1 MFIVPL
7 FTIAALSMVLTCWKV
22 SSLARRVAPKGNHW
36 RYLFSFVILWF
47 EPVVNPVQSLCWS
60 FGVLVLLHGAYC
72 SLTMSGYCYGKRI
85 WKEASCW
92 CYPST
97 WNWCYLWGHWS
108 FRKCQRYSEGV
119 SDASF
124 AKTWT
129 FQPRTTY
136 EGRHSLYFKILASLS
151 WQASMDVFIIMTILH
166 YFSIL
171 LDWIRQSNSC

>member
-1 MFIVPL
+1 
-7 FTIAALSMVLTCWKV
+7 
-22 SSLARRVAPKGNHW
+22 
-36 RYLFSFVILWF
+36 
-47 EPVVNPVQSLCWS
+47 
-60 FGVLVLLHGAYC
+60 
-72 SLTMSGYCYGKRI
+72 MSGYCYGKRI

-151 WQASMDVFIIMTILH
+151 WQAFMDVFFNNASICFTTFSSCWIEFDNPILAKWGETDH
-166 YFSIL
+166 GKHHCSIL
-171 LDWIRQSNSC
+171 WRTSILVCIRWA